1 MEQIAV
7 RRAYH
12 RWISFRPAVV
22 GLIASLAL
30 LLFYLGLVSLISWS
44 WSHALALLAEDRWFV
59 FPITLGFGIQAGLFT
74 YLRSLHGA
82 TMMPAAVTGSSTGA
96 STAAMIACCAHHVSD
111 VLPLVGLSGA
121 AIFLAQYKVPFM
133 VVGLLSNAA
142 GIGVLLTM
150 IWRAKKR
157 ITSEGGCH

>member
-7 RRAYH
+7 RRVYY
-12 RWISFRPAVV
+12 RRIYFRPAIV

-30 LLFYLGLVSLISWS
+30 LLFYLGLVSLISRS
-44 WSHALALLAEDRWFV
+44 WSHALSLLADDRWFV
-59 FPITLGFGIQAGLFT
+59 LPITLGFGIQAGLFT

-82 TMMPAAVTGSSTGA
+82 TKMPVAVTGSSAGA
-96 STAAMIACCAHHVSD
+96 STAAMVACCAHHVVD
-111 VLPLVGLSGA
+111 VLPLLGLSGA

-142 GIGVLLTM
+142 GIGFLL
-150 IWRAKKR
+150 IRIRRAKQQ
-157 ITSEGGCH
+157 IISEGGCH